1 MRFLTFRLKKESPP
15 IERTSENI
23 LKIIGIDPIVCQ
35 IPTSL
40 QSTSKDQHL
49 DQMLPMFIIPKE
61 DCTIENLPDSWNLVG
76 RYDVEE
82 QSGTLIPFES
92 DDNESLFQEHF

>member
-1 MRFLTFRLKKESPP
+1 MTSRIEKQSPITES
-15 IERTSENI
+15 TTENV
-23 LKIIGIDPIVCQ
+23 LRIIGTDPIVCQ
-35 IPTSL
+35 IPS
-40 QSTSKDQHL
+40 SSKEQHL

-61 DCTIENLPDSWNLVG
+61 DCTTIGNLPDSWNLVG

-92 DDNESLFQEHF
+92 DDGESLFQEHF

>member
-1 MRFLTFRLKKESPP
+1 
-15 IERTSENI
+15 
-23 LKIIGIDPIVCQ
+23 
-35 IPTSL
+35 
-40 QSTSKDQHL
+40 
-49 DQMLPMFIIPKE
+49 MLPMFIIPKE
-61 DCTIENLPDSWNLVG
+61 DCIIENLPDSWNLVG

>member
-1 MRFLTFRLKKESPP
+1 MEKQSPSNEP
-15 IERTSENI
+15 SSENT
-23 LKIIGIDPIVCQ
+23 LKIIGTDPIVCQ
-35 IPTSL
+35 LPTSI

-61 DCTIENLPDSWNLVG
+61 DCTIEYLPDSWNLVG